1 MAESDPSGDPRVT
14 SAAASSPSLVPE
26 LVLLRSRTGAAL
38 IAATVL
44 ASASGTLDASASQV
58 AIPAIGRSLHAG
70 VAGLQWT
77 LTGYLLAVAALL
89 LLSGAL
95 ADRFG
100 RRRLVTVGLCTMLVA
115 AAGCAL
121 APSIGVLIVARVVEG
136 IGGAMVVPSSLAM
149 LNGTLQPADRA
160 RGIGIWAGLETLA
173 TSVGPYVAGWLVD
186 QSSWRVV
193 YLLSAPLVVICL
205 VVLRRVPDITSERRG
220 QPIDVAG
227 GVLAVLGLGA
237 LVYALTAGPGDGWL
251 AARVI
256 VTAVVGVGALIA
268 LVVVEAHRRA
278 PMLRLSLFTSRQFD
292 AINVG
297 TFVLYG
303 ALAAAAYLVFL
314 QCELRLGYSA
324 AKAGAALI
332 PETVMFLLLAPVS
345 GALVSRIGPRWLMV
359 VGILLVAAGF
369 GWLSASHSG
378 EPYATAILPGVLLWG
393 VGIGVAVTP
402 LTAAV
407 LAAVHDADLG
417 EASAINDASARV
429 GGLLVIA
436 LVPALIGATGGRTLA
451 GALSGGFEP
460 AMLVMAG
467 LCVVAALISA
477 VFVSDARRHVAP
489 RMAPRAPDHGCAL
502 PVTEAL
508 AT

>member
-1 MAESDPSGDPRVT
+1 M
-14 SAAASSPSLVPE
+14 SAAPSPSLAPD
-26 LVLLRSRTGAAL
+26 LVVLRSRTGAAL

-44 ASASGTLDASASQV
+44 ASGSGTLDASASQV
-58 AIPAIGRSLHAG
+58 AIPAIGRSLHAS

-115 AAGCAL
+115 AAGATL
-121 APSIGVLIVARVVEG
+121 APSIGVLIAARIVQG

-149 LNGTLQPADRA
+149 LNGTLRSADRA

-173 TSVGPYVAGWLVD
+173 ASVGPYAAGWLVD
-186 QSSWRVV
+186 HVSWRAV
-193 YLLSAPLVVICL
+193 YLLSAPLIVICL
-205 VVLRRVPDITSERRG
+205 VVLRRVPDITSGRRG
-220 QPIDVAG
+220 QPIDMVG
-227 GVLAVLGLGA
+227 GALAVIGLGG
-237 LVYALTAGPGDGWL
+237 LVYALTAGPDAGWL
-251 AARVI
+251 AGRVI
-256 VTAVVGVGALIA
+256 VTAVVGVGALAA
-268 LVVVEAHRRA
+268 LVVVEGRRRA
-278 PMLRLSLFTSRQFD
+278 PMLRLSLFSSRQFD

-324 AKAGAALI
+324 AQAGAALI
-332 PETVMFLLLAPVS
+332 PETVMFLVLAPVS
-345 GALVSRIGPRWLMV
+345 GALVSRWGPRWLMV
-359 VGILLVAAGF
+359 AGILLVAAG
-369 GWLSASHSG
+369 LILISAAHAG
-378 EPYATAILPGVLLWG
+378 ERYVVAILPGAVLWG
-393 VGIGVAVTP
+393 IGIGVAVTP

-407 LAAVHDADLG
+407 LAAVSDADLG

-436 LVPALIGATGGRTLA
+436 LVPALLGATGGRTLA
-451 GALSGGFEP
+451 RALTDGFQP

-467 LCVVAALISA
+467 LCLVAALVSA
-477 VFVSDARRHVAP
+477 VFVSDAQPQAAP

-502 PVTEAL
+502 PVTDPTA
-508 AT
+508 A